1 MTVFAVG
8 FASSAN
14 YTNHAPLVPTLM
26 AQFRFNPT
34 LAGFLTA
41 GLFLGH
47 AAMQI
52 PGGHLAD
59 RLGAR
64 PILTLA
70 LAIVSIGNFAIIS
83 STAYWQL
90 IFWKTFIGVGT
101 GTCFIGGVRY
111 LAGYF
116 SGARLQ
122 VLQGYYGG
130 SILLGAVAAI
140 FAVPRIL
147 APVGW
152 RGAFFSTGLIAT
164 ATLLLWVMAAPPSEP
179 SVHREGDLASMLRSP
194 QLLLLGLPHMASLGL
209 VIVVGI
215 WITLLLRQAVGLSA
229 QEAGFMGSV
238 PLLLGIVSRP
248 LGGVL
253 ATRFRV
259 RPFLMTSFV
268 ITAIG
273 CFLLAETASSA
284 ISIIAILL
292 LGCGCGMPFAT
303 LFKRAATL
311 FPSHAGGAMGLV
323 NMMGILMIVG
333 GAPLIGRMADWSGDC
348 RLSFASLG
356 IFSLTAGAASFRI
369 RET

>member
-1 MTVFAVG
+1 MLATSRVHGCRSCRATMV
-8 FASSAN
+8 
-14 YTNHAPLVPTLM
+14 V
-26 AQFRFNPT
+26 RFC
-34 LAGFLTA
+34 
-41 GLFLGH
+41 
-47 AAMQI
+47 
-52 PGGHLAD
+52 
-59 RLGAR
+59 
-64 PILTLA
+64 
-70 LAIVSIGNFAIIS
+70 S
-83 STAYWQL
+83 
-90 IFWKTFIGVGT
+90 
-101 GTCFIGGVRY
+101 
-111 LAGYF
+111 
-116 SGARLQ
+116 ARLPPFSP
-122 VLQGYYGG
+122 YRE
-130 SILLGAVAAI
+130 S
-140 FAVPRIL
+140 L

-152 RGAFFSTGLIAT
+152 RSAFFSTGLIAT

-238 PLLLGIVSRP
+238 PLLLGIVWRP

-311 FPSHAGGAMGLV
+311 FQPRRRSDGA
-323 NMMGILMIVG
+323 
-333 GAPLIGRMADWSGDC
+333 R
-348 RLSFASLG
+348 
-356 IFSLTAGAASFRI
+356 
-369 RET
+369 